1 VQELFLDGKYKEA
14 AMAVPF
20 EFIDQT
26 SLLGSPAR
34 IADRLAAYEAAGVTT
49 LSITPVAETLEQ
61 RLQVVRLM
69 SDLVDDTPDAA

>member
-1 VQELFLDGKYKEA
+1 
-14 AMAVPF
+14 MAVPF

-34 IADRLAAYEAAGVTT
+34 IAARLAAYEAAGVTT